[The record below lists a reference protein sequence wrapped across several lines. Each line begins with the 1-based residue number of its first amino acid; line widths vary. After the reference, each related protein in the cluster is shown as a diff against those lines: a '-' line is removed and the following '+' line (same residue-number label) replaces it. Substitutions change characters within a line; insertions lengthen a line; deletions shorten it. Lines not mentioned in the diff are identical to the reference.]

1 MKYYAKILACNYP
14 KKPMLKLF
22 NLWDVL
28 RITAVIVAALV
39 VFIIMPFEDVGDL

>member
-1 MKYYAKILACNYP
+1 
-14 KKPMLKLF
+14 MLKLF

-39 VFIIMPFEDVGDL
+39 VFIIMPFEDDNSG

>member
-28 RITAVIVAALV
+28 RITAVIVAVL
-39 VFIIMPFEDVGDL
+39 G